1 MGRTSG
7 RRVEV
12 SEQELTPR
20 GHVMLDLDSES
31 SSELPGSLVGGGGG
45 GGRGWRWRG
54 VCALCHVMI

>member
-12 SEQELTPR
+12 SEQAVTPR

-45 GGRGWRWRG
+45 GGGGDGDGG
-54 VCALCHVMI
+54 VCVPYVMS